1 MPTSVVVAAS
11 VTTHMGL
18 MPELE
23 RVWIS
28 IDHNLFLWDYME
40 GYVPLH
46 ATDILLDGSFQGRLE
61 LLH

>member
-1 MPTSVVVAAS
+1 MTATS

-28 IDHNLFLWDYME
+28 IDHNLFLWDYTE
-40 GYVPLH
+40 GCVVPSSV
-46 ATDILLDGSFQGRLE
+46 DIFLTGETAGRS
-61 LLH
+61 